1 MIAQIALFLGEV
13 GDKEFTIPTLWIV
26 AVVLCASG
34 FLLSSWRHWAGI
46 LPLLF
51 SLVWCYLIV
60 SELRD
65 PYVGPAIRDELG
77 ISYVVQSY
85 LSALLPLAFIAWP
98 LFRRTAKALSC
109 AL

>member
-13 GDKEFTIPTLWIV
+13 GDKEFTIPTLRIV

-34 FLLSSWRHWAGI
+34 FVLSSWA
-46 LPLLF
+46 PLGGGNSPVTIFVGVVPSHRLGA
-51 SLVWCYLIV
+51 
-60 SELRD
+60 RD
-65 PYVGPAIRDELG
+65 PYVSRAIRDELG

-98 LFRRTAKALSC
+98 LFRRTARA
-109 AL
+109 A

>member
-1 MIAQIALFLGEV
+1 MDCRSCPLRQRVPTVILAPLG
-13 GDKEFTIPTLWIV
+13 GN
-26 AVVLCASG
+26 
-34 FLLSSWRHWAGI
+34 

-60 SELRD
+60 SELRE

-85 LSALLPLAFIAWP
+85 LLALLPLAFIAWP